1 MRKGIAVTIIA
12 AVVVGLWLVN
22 QKDEPVE
29 LPREA
34 APASLRHTPAG
45 SLIGYADLHNTHAWR
60 GIPFARAPVGEL
72 RWKAP
77 RPPRSWQGT
86 REALQVGAPCIQF
99 WGGSAGVEGEPGE
112 LVGSEDC
119 LSLSVWAPAMQA
131 ESLPAGDERLP
142 VMVWIHGGG
151 NTVGT
156 GNTYNGH
163 HLAGSQNVIVVSINY
178 RLGVLGWFSHPAL
191 RDDVRNAED
200 ASGNF
205 GLLDIIAA
213 LQWVNNNIAAFG
225 GDPDTVTVF
234 GESAGGRNVYAL
246 IASPHADGL
255 FHRAIVQSGSVLTVK
270 RSWAENR
277 DDESPRGAPNSSG
290 NVVRALQNRGLLK
303 IVDSASLRALT
314 PGALHS
320 IFEPAG
326 FGMYS
331 APSNIR
337 DGVVLPLQS
346 TLQIFA
352 NGKGYNRVPMMVGT
366 NRDESKVFMAQDP
379 EWVSQRLGL
388 FPKVKDQ
395 AKYDAVA
402 SLYSDQW
409 KVLSVDVPARLLAA
423 NDGPEVFAYR
433 FDWDDT
439 PTNWLVDMPS
449 LLGAGH
455 ALELGFVFGDFEGGI
470 SLPFLFNEENRP
482 AREKLSSLMMSYWA
496 EFARTGKPGRAG
508 GDLPEWQPWAASS
521 EVQMLF
527 DTEADGGVRLISQP
541 QSVAALKDRLA
552 ATKLLS
558 GDERCRVYVE
568 LFLTGFQSRDF
579 WDEGEYAELGCAQQS
594 PYRQVYN
601 D

>member
-12 AVVVGLWLVN
+12 AVVIGLWLIN
-22 QKDEPVE
+22 QKDEPLE
-29 LPREA
+29 RPREA
-34 APASLRHTPAG
+34 APESLRHPPAG
-45 SLIGYADLHNTHAWR
+45 SLVGYADLHNTHAWR
-60 GIPFARAPVGEL
+60 GIPFARAPIGEL

-77 RPPRSWQGT
+77 RPPGTWQGT
-86 REALQVGAPCIQF
+86 REALHVGAPCIQF

-119 LSLSVWAPAMQA
+119 LTLSVWAPAI
-131 ESLPAGDERLP
+131 PADVPGDESLP

-191 RDDVRNAED
+191 RDGAQNSED

-205 GLLDIIAA
+205 ALLDMIAA
-213 LQWVNNNIAAFG
+213 LQWVKNNIAAFG
-225 GDPDTVTVF
+225 GDPDKVTIF

-255 FHRAIVQSGSVLTVK
+255 FHRAIVQSGSVLTVE

-290 NVVRALQNRGLLK
+290 NVVRALQSTGLLTA
-303 IVDSASLRALT
+303 VDSASLRALT
-314 PGALHS
+314 PEALHS
-320 IFEPAG
+320 TFEPVG

-331 APSNIR
+331 APTNIR
-337 DGVVLPLQS
+337 DGVVLPLQT
-346 TLQIFA
+346 TLQAFA
-352 NGKGYNRVPMMVGT
+352 NGNGYNRVPMMLGT

-423 NDGPEVFAYR
+423 NDGPAVFAYR
-433 FDWDDT
+433 FDWDET
-439 PTNWLVDMPS
+439 PANWLVDMPS

-470 SLPFLFNEENRP
+470 SLPFLFNEDNRP
-482 AREKLSSLMMSYWA
+482 GREKLSSVMMSYWA

-508 GDLPEWQPWAASS
+508 GELPNWQAWTASS
-521 EVQMLF
+521 EMQMLF

-541 QSVAALKDRLA
+541 QSVTDLKERLA
-552 ATKLLS
+552 ETRLLS

-579 WDEGEYAELGCAQQS
+579 WDKGEYAELGCAERS
-594 PYRQVYN
+594 PYQRVY
-601 D
+601 DE